1 MEISGELRTDLSPNL
16 PSTRRTPEALSC
28 KRVVL
33 RHLRLAFQRIL
44 RNKFNPSA
52 VMHPERGPQ
61 MMEAKRFIKPIPP
74 IAWQLGKFLTP
85 LDSFASGGWLGGR
98 GIVAHAFSVDVPR
111 DLNPEKGL
119 VKQKECEP
127 MSTDECA
134 AERKI
139 VIVHPQRGAV
149 KSWGIIC
156 SSGPCVCQRWT
167 TSSFFSVND
176 LESICYQH
184 GMMLNAHCCTKLF

>member
-1 MEISGELRTDLSPNL
+1 MKNKHIT
-16 PSTRRTPEALSC
+16 T
-28 KRVVL
+28 VL
-33 RHLRLAFQRIL
+33 L
-44 RNKFNPSA
+44 RNKFNPSG

-61 MMEAKRFIKPIPP
+61 MTEAKRFIKPIPP
-74 IAWQLGKFLTP
+74 IAAAIGEISHSTGFLCKW
-85 LDSFASGGWLGGR
+85 GWLGVS

-139 VIVHPQRGAV
+139 VIVHPQRGTV

-156 SSGPCVCQRWT
+156 SSGPRVCPAT
-167 TSSFFSVND
+167 ATSSFSRLMIWKASAINM
-176 LESICYQH
+176 E
-184 GMMLNAHCCTKLF
+184 